1 MSGKRIL
8 VADDEPKLTRLL
20 AESLAG
26 EDREV
31 VTARTAEEA
40 WRLFDDG
47 GADLVV
53 TDLRMETEEAGLDLL
68 RRIQSARPGTPTIL
82 MTAFATIKAG
92 VRALELGA
100 VEYLVKPVRF
110 RALRETVD
118 RLLAEREAPAPA
130 PAGDLPHTFDD
141 ILVGTHSGMRRIY
154 ELLPRVV
161 ASNSNVL
168 VIGESGTGKEVIARA
183 IHAASPRAGG
193 PFVRVNCAAL
203 VETLLESELF
213 GIEKGVATDVAARP
227 GKFEQA
233 AGGTILLDE
242 IGDMAP
248 GTQAK
253 VLRVLQ
259 EREFERVGGSRTIK
273 VDLRVIAAT
282 HRDLDAMVAAGA
294 FRQDLYYRLNV
305 IRLELPPLRERLDDL
320 ELYARYFLQRLA
332 KRSGVTAKALAPEAL
347 SQLRKH
353 AWPGNMRELENVLE
367 RALVLSTGE
376 RIGTADLPP
385 LGEPGGAAAGVDHLF
400 SLPAGGISLE
410 ALERDLLVQA
420 MERSGGNKSAAAR
433 LLGLTRRTLGYRLQ
447 KHGLVDA
454 AADGTEAETDGN
466 AGGGPPPA
474 TKRARGAA
482 RGGERKAG
490 GAARKGRRGT

>member
-1 MSGKRIL
+1 MSRKRIL

-20 AESLAG
+20 AESLGG

-47 GADLVV
+47 GADLVL
-53 TDLRMETEEAGLDLL
+53 TDLRMESEEAGLELL
-68 RRIQSARPGTPTIL
+68 RRVQAARPGTPTIL

-100 VEYLVKPVRF
+100 AEYLVKPVRF
-110 RALRETVD
+110 RALQETVD
-118 RLLAEREAPAPA
+118 RLLAERESPPPA

-141 ILVGTHSGMRRIY
+141 ILVGTHPGMRRIY

-161 ASNSNVL
+161 ASNSTVL
-168 VIGESGTGKEVIARA
+168 VTGESGTGKEVIARA
-183 IHAASPRAGG
+183 IHRASPRAGG

-233 AGGTILLDE
+233 DGGTILLDE

-259 EREFERVGGSRTIK
+259 EREFERVGGSRTIA

-282 HRDLDAMVAAGA
+282 HRDLGAMVAAGG
-294 FRQDLYYRLNV
+294 FRQDLYYRLDV
-305 IRLELPPLRERLDDL
+305 IRLDLPPLRERLDDL
-320 ELYARYFLQRLA
+320 ELYARYFLGRLA
-332 KRSGVTAKALAPEAL
+332 GRAGVAARVLAPEAL
-347 SQLRKH
+347 ARLREH
-353 AWPGNMRELENVLE
+353 TWPGNMRELENVLE

-376 RIGTADLPP
+376 RIGLADLPP
-385 LGEPGGAAAGVDHLF
+385 LGQPVAAAGPAGDHPF
-400 SLPAGGISLE
+400 VLPAGGVSLE

-420 MERSGGNKSAAAR
+420 LERSGGNKSAAAR

-447 KHGLVDA
+447 KHGL
-454 AADGTEAETDGN
+454 
-466 AGGGPPPA
+466 
-474 TKRARGAA
+474 
-482 RGGERKAG
+482 AG
-490 GAARKGRRGT
+490 GAEADSAGKEAPRSAAKRSRGGASSGKERAGGARERRGRK